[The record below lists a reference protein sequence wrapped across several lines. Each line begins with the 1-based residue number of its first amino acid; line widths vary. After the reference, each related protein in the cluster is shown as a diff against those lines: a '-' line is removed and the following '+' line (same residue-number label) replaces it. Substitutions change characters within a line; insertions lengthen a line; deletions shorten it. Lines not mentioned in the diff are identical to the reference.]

1 MNRFRLH
8 SLQISADARSPFE
21 TKHHR
26 LLREQGQAI
35 SPPLASIKTAETS
48 SFSKQGAPGAFDL
61 GENEREA
68 GLSPAEHHFGGSDTG
83 LLTPANRVAD
93 LSFGT
98 MNLRT
103 IVKNTAFVEDQSQR
117 ES

>member
-1 MNRFRLH
+1 L
-8 SLQISADARSPFE
+8 
-21 TKHHR
+21 
-26 LLREQGQAI
+26 
-35 SPPLASIKTAETS
+35 
-48 SFSKQGAPGAFDL
+48 L

-117 ES
+117 EWEGGGVTPREEIFPGG